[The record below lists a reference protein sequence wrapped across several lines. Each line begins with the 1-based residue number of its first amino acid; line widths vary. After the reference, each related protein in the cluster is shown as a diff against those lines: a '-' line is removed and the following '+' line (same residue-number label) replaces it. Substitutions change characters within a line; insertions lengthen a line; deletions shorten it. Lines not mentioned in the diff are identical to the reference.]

1 MLKYLEFETETGKE
15 LVACDAILNV
25 QVATSQLAYIQLKG
39 SNYRI
44 EVKGNDLTSGFQE
57 VVNEALFIAAT
68 TNWMKPI
75 SKVVFEGDYS
85 DVTLKTLSFQC
96 ITCVEVTP

>member
-1 MLKYLEFETETGKE
+1 MLKYLEFETKAGKE

-25 QVATSQLAYIQLKG
+25 KTMTSSIAYIQLKG

-44 EVKGNDLTSGFQE
+44 KVQGTDLTSGFSE
-57 VVNEALFIAAT
+57 LVNQALFVAAT

-85 DVTLKTLSFQC
+85 DISVEDLIFEC
-96 ITCVEVTP
+96 ISCTTPEV